1 MASSFPSLYENGPPD
16 YACYRKWRRGFS
28 MKSLLTCLS
37 LMVLGIG
44 TALFI
49 GFHDRFSTEEPYYD
63 DEQEGLKDQIVFKF
77 SHVVAE
83 NTPKGRAANKFA
95 DLVYQKSGGTIKVE
109 VFPNGSLYSDN
120 EEINALQNGDVQFIA
135 PSTSKLGSLSPEWG
149 VLDLPYAFTNYKA
162 VQEGL
167 NGKIGTRLF
176 ASLEKHHL
184 KGLAY
189 WTNGFKQ
196 LTSNKGPIFT
206 PDDLKGQALRIMP
219 SSVIEDQY
227 RLLGAHPRQ
236 DSFNSTFQ
244 LLESNLVD
252 GEENTI
258 SNIYSKKFYNV
269 QDYLTISN
277 HGYLGYAV
285 MTDEHFWNSQTEK
298 TRTILTE
305 AMRETTEWN
314 EASAEKMNKDQLE
327 EIKKNSSIH
336 IHVLSKAEK
345 NTWMKRLDPIY
356 EQYEQVIGRGLVQ
369 DLLSLRR
376 EP

>member
-1 MASSFPSLYENGPPD
+1 
-16 YACYRKWRRGFS
+16 

-49 GFHDRFSTEEPYYD
+49 GFHDHFSTEEPYYD

-120 EEINALQNGDVQFIA
+120 EEMNALQNGDVQFIA

-176 ASLEKHHL
+176 TSLEKHHL

-298 TRTILTE
+298 TRAILTE